1 MNPKIKFVLL
11 AILVIAVLV
20 PGTVFA
26 KGFSDDRVITG
37 GTFTLRD
44 GETQDGNLLIFGGV
58 VTLEDGSQV
67 NGDVVLLGGT
77 IDIDGNVGGNVVG
90 IGGVVSLGAA
100 AVIDGDL
107 TTLAASLNREEGAQV
122 RGNVTSGFPAPFS
135 FSVPGGVT
143 VPDVPNVEVRA
154 SPIVNV
160 MWFFFRTFLWAALAV
175 LLAMFLPDHVER
187 TASTI
192 IRQPVLAGGVGLL
205 TTIVGPLLLI
215 GIAITIILIPVSLVG
230 FLILAIAWFVGRIA
244 IGYEIGRRFA
254 ETANQDW
261 PPAVAAGA
269 GTFILTFVIDGADA
283 LIPCVG
289 WLIPAVV
296 GIVGVGGIL
305 LSRFGTQYYPQ
316 YMQRGTAISPSASPA
331 PPQQSKDSE
340 GESSASPDEDSSV
353 SPADGG
359 EIDTGEATNS

>member
-37 GTFTLRD
+37 GTFTLRE

-77 IDIDGNVGGNVVG
+77 IDIDGSVGGNVVG
-90 IGGVVSLGAA
+90 IGGVVSLGADA
-100 AVIDGDL
+100 AVDGDL
-107 TTLAASLNREEGAQV
+107 TTLAASLNREEGARV

-143 VPDVPNVEVRA
+143 VPDVPSVEVRV
-154 SPIVNV
+154 SPILNV

-175 LLAMFLPDHVER
+175 LLVMFLPDHIER
-187 TASTI
+187 TATTI

-316 YMQRGTAISPSASPA
+316 YMQGGTAISSTPSPSA
-331 PPQQSKDSE
+331 PQQSGGSQQEVLAPTDEENSMPFPGQDE
-340 GESSASPDEDSSV
+340 IDADGESNP
-353 SPADGG
+353 
-359 EIDTGEATNS
+359 

>member
-1 MNPKIKFVLL
+1 MKPKIKFALLVVL
-11 AILVIAVLV
+11 IIAALV
-20 PGTVFA
+20 PGTAFA

-37 GTFTLRD
+37 GTFTLED
-44 GETQDGNLLIFGGV
+44 GETQDGNLVIFGGA
-58 VTLEDGSQV
+58 VTLEDGSHV
-67 NGDVVLLGGT
+67 TGNVALLGGT
-77 IDIDGNVGGNVVG
+77 IEIDGSVGGSVVG
-90 IGGVVSLGAA
+90 IGGVVSLGST
-100 AVIDGDL
+100 AVVDGDL
-107 TTLAASLNREEGAQV
+107 TTMAASLNREEGAQV
-122 RGNVTSGFPAPFS
+122 RGNVTSGFPSPPDFS
-135 FSVPGGVT
+135 TPGRVT
-143 VPDVPNVEVRA
+143 VPDVPNVEVQVA
-154 SPIVNV
+154 PILNV

-175 LLAMFLPDHVER
+175 LLMMFLPDHIER
-187 TASTI
+187 TATTI

-205 TTIVGPLLLI
+205 TTIVAPLLLV

-289 WLIPAVV
+289 WLIPALV
-296 GIVGVGGIL
+296 GIVGLGGIL

-316 YMQRGTAISPSASPA
+316 YLPRGTAISPASPPA

-340 GESSASPDEDSSV
+340 EESSALPDEDSSV
-353 SPADGG
+353 PSSGHE
-359 EIDTGEATNS
+359 EIDTDGGSNS